1 MPFSREKETV
11 GLVRN
16 SLQRLTGE
24 PSDYDSLL
32 RHIGDVHF
40 VLIGEASHGTHEFYR
55 HRAEITKRLIREH
68 GFHAVAAEADWPDA
82 HRVNRYVQDRTSD
95 GSAERALA
103 GSIRFPVWMWRNE
116 AVAEFVNW
124 LRHNNQ
130 RPGAPYQAGFYGL
143 DLYSLNRSRAEVVRY
158 LERVDPAAATRARDR
173 YSCFDHFGEDE
184 QTYGYAAGFGVSDSC
199 EQEVVQQLIDLRR
212 RTYEYMHRDGHIAED
227 DFFSAEQNARLVRN
241 AEEYYRSMFRG
252 RVSTWNLRDRH
263 MAETLHALSAHLDR
277 RFGRSKIVVW
287 AHNSHLGDARATEM
301 GRHGE
306 WNVGQLVRERYPNDS
321 FSLGF
326 TTHSGTVT
334 AAHDWGDDPQT
345 MQVRPALPD
354 SYEALFHSAQIPAFL
369 LAFFPD
375 SQLSAELRDER
386 LERAI
391 GVVYRPETERLSH
404 YFRARL
410 PDQFDA
416 VLHVDHTQALQPL
429 EQHAEAHPEEAPET
443 FPSGI

>member
-1 MPFSREKETV
+1 MPFSREKETL

-40 VLIGEASHGTHEFYR
+40 VLIGEASHGTHEFYG

-68 GFHAVAAEADWPDA
+68 GFQAVAAEADWPDA

-103 GSIRFPVWMWRNE
+103 GFIRFPVWMWRNE

-252 RVSTWNLRDRH
+252 RVSTCNLRDRH
-263 MAETLHALSAHLDR
+263 MAETLHAFPRIWIAASDAAKSLS
-277 RFGRSKIVVW
+277 GR
-287 AHNSHLGDARATEM
+287 
-301 GRHGE
+301 
-306 WNVGQLVRERYPNDS
+306 
-321 FSLGF
+321 
-326 TTHSGTVT
+326 TTRIWETRVQPKWEGMANGT
-334 AAHDWGDDPQT
+334 
-345 MQVRPALPD
+345 
-354 SYEALFHSAQIPAFL
+354 
-369 LAFFPD
+369 LAN
-375 SQLSAELRDER
+375 
-386 LERAI
+386 
-391 GVVYRPETERLSH
+391 
-404 YFRARL
+404 
-410 PDQFDA
+410 
-416 VLHVDHTQALQPL
+416 
-429 EQHAEAHPEEAPET
+429 
-443 FPSGI
+443 